1 MSAHVRTSACVDCA
15 TPIIG
20 PQLRCAACH
29 ADHAEA
35 IARLPAVPKSP
46 HAFGRVV
53 LAGLVLVLVEVIAI
67 AICGILLVMKECV

>member
-1 MSAHVRTSACVDCA
+1 VSTHVRTSACVDCA

-20 PQLRCAACH
+20 PRLRCAACH

-35 IARLPAVPKSP
+35 IARPPAVPESP

-53 LAGLVLVLVEVIAI
+53 LVWMVLVLVEVIAI
-67 AICGILLVMKECV
+67 VICGVLLVMKECV